1 MAYERCGLGTD
12 AAMNYRAQQLD
23 SKSRMLPAVGG
34 LPDTA
39 SGLPPSRSTLDR
51 SQQNMSHQVSP
62 GQIAKYRQVYACVKQ
77 AHDIKQITIQFL

>member
-39 SGLPPSRSTLDR
+39 SGLPPSRSTLDPEV
-51 SQQNMSHQVSP
+51 N
-62 GQIAKYRQVYACVKQ
+62 
-77 AHDIKQITIQFL
+77 